1 MIKFNALP
9 LRERKQSKT
18 RLAIFDAA
26 KNLLSE
32 KDLAKIKVE
41 EICEQVDISR
51 GTFFSYFTRKVDII
65 IYAIRLW
72 SIEIGWQFSQ
82 TPQKNLGLPYIKA
95 LFNSM
100 AQAMKE
106 DPIFWRELMVLK
118 VSEPKTIHRLN
129 QNEISMVTKADRLL
143 KFPDKP
149 GIEDIPEGTI
159 VTYFRK
165 NLVIAIEKKELPRD
179 TDIEATLISLTSLL
193 YGVPMMLAGYTNFE
207 TLPAEYERQ
216 LNIFWTGLRTLSARA
231 NKNHVNP
238 PV

>member
-1 MIKFNALP
+1 MTKFSNLP

-26 KNLLSE
+26 KKLLSE
-32 KDLAKIKVE
+32 KCLAKIKVE

-72 SIEIGWQFSQ
+72 SIDIGWQVSQ
-82 TPQKNLGLPYIKA
+82 TPKKDLGLPFINV

-100 AQAMKE
+100 AQGMKQ
-106 DPIFWRELMVLK
+106 DPIFWTELMVLK
-118 VSEPKTIHRLN
+118 VSEPETIHRLN

-143 KFPDKP
+143 RFPDKP
-149 GIEDIPEGTI
+149 GIEEIPEGTI
-159 VTYFRK
+159 VTYFRQ
-165 NLVIAIEKKELPRD
+165 NLNIAIEKKELPQD
-179 TDIEATLISLTSLL
+179 TNVEATLISLTSVL

-207 TLPAEYERQ
+207 TLPKEYNRQ
-216 LNIFWTGLRTLSARA
+216 LNILWTGLRTISEQA

-238 PV
+238 PA